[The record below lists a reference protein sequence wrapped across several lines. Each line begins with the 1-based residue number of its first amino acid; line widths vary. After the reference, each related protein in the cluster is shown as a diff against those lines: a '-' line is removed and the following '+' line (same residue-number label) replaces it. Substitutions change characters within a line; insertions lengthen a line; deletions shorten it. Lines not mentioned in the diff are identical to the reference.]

1 LDEAISAYREEA
13 EARPN
18 DPVPRLR
25 AARLLR
31 DEVGRYREA
40 ARWFRQALAACSSL
54 EGKHSVLREF
64 VEMAVTRWREP
75 WRVLPDLARFAEEH
89 EGTGPGTWARDEAA
103 SIKAGIPADR
113 W

>member
-1 LDEAISAYREEA
+1 MAAYREEA

-31 DEVGRYREA
+31 DEMGRYEEA
-40 ARWFRQALAACSSL
+40 AHWFRQALAASASL
-54 EGKHSVLREF
+54 EGEHSVLREF
-64 VEMAVTRWREP
+64 VEMAVTRWNEP
-75 WRVLPDLARFAEEH
+75 RRVLPDLARFAEEY
-89 EGTGPGTWARDEAA
+89 EGTAPGTWARNHAA
-103 SIKAGIPADR
+103 SIKAGVSADR